1 MNEFGQVPLHDF
13 DQYDDRQFLAD
24 DINRSF
30 ELIFGDHLSNVED
43 VDVPSPHCKR
53 VRAFIYNGIYGPDS
67 LGIGAIAIDTGEQS
81 RYVVEVSYPF
91 QGDEYQ
97 IWTFAPDQRS
107 LVLHQENCSFARE
120 EIIDGC
126 RDCPNLLS
134 SEGENFKSV
143 LDTLEELCSSYDV
156 KDMPKFRQP
165 SYHLSYVR

>member
-1 MNEFGQVPLHDF
+1 MNEFGQAPLHDF
-13 DQYDDRQFLAD
+13 DQYDERQSLAD

-43 VDVPSPHCKR
+43 VDVPIPHSKR
-53 VRAFIYNGIYGPDS
+53 VRAFIYNAIYGPDS
-67 LGIGAIAIDTGEQS
+67 LDIGAIAIDNGEQS
-81 RYVVEVSYPF
+81 RYVVEMSYPF
-91 QGDEYQ
+91 QKDEYQ
-97 IWTFAPDQRS
+97 IWTFAPDQHS

-120 EIIDGC
+120 ESIDGC

-143 LDTLEELCSSYDV
+143 LDTLEELGSSYDV

-165 SYHLSYVR
+165 SYHLSYFR

>member
-13 DQYDDRQFLAD
+13 DQYDERQFLAD

-30 ELIFGDHLSNVED
+30 KLIFGDHLSNVED
-43 VDVPSPHCKR
+43 VDVPSPHSKR
-53 VRAFIYNGIYGPDS
+53 VRAFIHNGIYGPDS
-67 LGIGAIAIDTGEQS
+67 LDIGAIAIDTGEQS
-81 RYVVEVSYPF
+81 RYVVEMSYPF
-91 QGDEYQ
+91 QRDEYQ

-134 SEGENFKSV
+134 SEGEDFKSV
-143 LDTLEELCSSYDV
+143 LDMLEELGSSYDV
-156 KDMPKFRQP
+156 KDMPKVRQP
-165 SYHLSYVR
+165 SYRLSYFR

>member
-1 MNEFGQVPLHDF
+1 MNEFGQVRLYDF
-13 DQYDDRQFLAD
+13 DQYNERQFLAD

-43 VDVPSPHCKR
+43 VDVPSPHSKR
-53 VRAFIYNGIYGPDS
+53 VRAFIHKGIYGPDS
-67 LGIGAIAIDTGEQS
+67 LDIGAIAIDNGERS
-81 RYVVEVSYPF
+81 RYVVEMSYPF
-91 QGDEYQ
+91 QKDEYQ
-97 IWTFAPDQRS
+97 IWTFAPDQHS

-143 LDTLEELCSSYDV
+143 LDTLEELGSSYDV

-165 SYHLSYVR
+165 SYHLSYFR

>member
-1 MNEFGQVPLHDF
+1 M
-13 DQYDDRQFLAD
+13 
-24 DINRSF
+24 
-30 ELIFGDHLSNVED
+30 
-43 VDVPSPHCKR
+43 
-53 VRAFIYNGIYGPDS
+53 
-67 LGIGAIAIDTGEQS
+67 
-81 RYVVEVSYPF
+81 SYPF
-91 QGDEYQ
+91 QRDEYQ

-143 LDTLEELCSSYDV
+143 LDTLEELGASYDV

-165 SYHLSYVR
+165 SYRLSYFR

>member
-1 MNEFGQVPLHDF
+1 MNEFGQVRLYDF
-13 DQYDDRQFLAD
+13 DQYDERQFLAD

-43 VDVPSPHCKR
+43 VDVPIPHSKR
-53 VRAFIYNGIYGPDS
+53 VRAFIHKGVYGPD
-67 LGIGAIAIDTGEQS
+67 
-81 RYVVEVSYPF
+81 
-91 QGDEYQ
+91 
-97 IWTFAPDQRS
+97 S

-143 LDTLEELCSSYDV
+143 LDTLEELGSSYDV

-165 SYHLSYVR
+165 SYRLSYFR

>member
-1 MNEFGQVPLHDF
+1 MNEFGQVPLYDF
-13 DQYDDRQFLAD
+13 DQYDERQFLAD

-43 VDVPSPHCKR
+43 VDVPSPHSKR
-53 VRAFIYNGIYGPDS
+53 VRAFIYNAIYGPDS
-67 LGIGAIAIDTGEQS
+67 LDIGAIAIDNGEQS
-81 RYVVEVSYPF
+81 RYVVEMSYPF
-91 QGDEYQ
+91 QKDEYQ

-143 LDTLEELCSSYDV
+143 LDTLEELGSSYDV

-165 SYHLSYVR
+165 SYRLSYFR

>member
-1 MNEFGQVPLHDF
+1 MNEFGQVPLYDF
-13 DQYDDRQFLAD
+13 DQYDERQFLAD

-43 VDVPSPHCKR
+43 VDVPSPHSKR
-53 VRAFIYNGIYGPDS
+53 VRAFIHKGIYGPDS
-67 LGIGAIAIDTGEQS
+67 LDIGAIAINTGEQS
-81 RYVVEVSYPF
+81 RYVVEMSYPF
-91 QGDEYQ
+91 QKDEYQ
-97 IWTFAPDQRS
+97 IWTFAPDQHS

-120 EIIDGC
+120 ESIDGC

-143 LDTLEELCSSYDV
+143 LDTLEELGSSYDV

-165 SYHLSYVR
+165 SYRLSYFR

>member
-1 MNEFGQVPLHDF
+1 MNEFDQVPLYDF
-13 DQYDDRQFLAD
+13 DQYDERHFLAD

-43 VDVPSPHCKR
+43 VDVPIPHSKR
-53 VRAFIYNGIYGPDS
+53 VRAFIHKGIYGPDS
-67 LGIGAIAIDTGEQS
+67 LDIGAIAIDAGEQS
-81 RYVVEVSYPF
+81 RYVVEMSYPF
-91 QGDEYQ
+91 QKDEYQ

-143 LDTLEELCSSYDV
+143 LDTLGELGPSYDIS
-156 KDMPKFRQP
+156 DMPNFRRP
-165 SYHLSYVR
+165 SYRLSYFR

>member
-13 DQYDDRQFLAD
+13 DQYDERQFLAD

-30 ELIFGDHLSNVED
+30 ELIFGDHISNVED

-53 VRAFIYNGIYGPDS
+53 VRAFIHKGIYGPDS
-67 LGIGAIAIDTGEQS
+67 LDIGAIAIDTGEQS
-81 RYVVEVSYPF
+81 RYVVEMSYPF

-143 LDTLEELCSSYDV
+143 LDTLEELGSSYDV
-156 KDMPKFRQP
+156 KDMLNFRQP
-165 SYHLSYVR
+165 SYRLSYFR

>member
-1 MNEFGQVPLHDF
+1 MNEFGQVPLYDF
-13 DQYDDRQFLAD
+13 DQYDERQFLAD

-43 VDVPSPHCKR
+43 VDVPIPHSKR
-53 VRAFIYNGIYGPDS
+53 VRAFIHNSVYGPDS
-67 LGIGAIAIDTGEQS
+67 LDIGAIAIDTGEQS
-81 RYVVEVSYPF
+81 RYVVEMSYPF

-97 IWTFAPDQRS
+97 IWTFAPDQHS

-134 SEGENFKSV
+134 SEGENFKLV
-143 LDTLEELCSSYDV
+143 LDTLEELGSSYDV
-156 KDMPKFRQP
+156 KDMPNFRRP
-165 SYHLSYVR
+165 SYRLSYFR

>member
-1 MNEFGQVPLHDF
+1 MILINMMSVS
-13 DQYDDRQFLAD
+13 FLAD

-67 LGIGAIAIDTGEQS
+67 LDIGAIAIDNGEQS
-81 RYVVEVSYPF
+81 RYVVEMSYPF
-91 QGDEYQ
+91 QKDEYQ

-143 LDTLEELCSSYDV
+143 LDTLEELGSSYDV

-165 SYHLSYVR
+165 SYRLSYFR